1 MFARTL
7 SLELEK
13 GGMSRPVPQAWLA
26 AFFMR
31 DFTGHRV
38 FDDTLVAG
46 DGRLEAGWKVD
57 PAEIE
62 ARFLE
67 WLRGRK
73 MICRET
79 VLRVR
84 PA

>member
-7 SLELEK
+7 VLELEK
-13 GGMSRPVPQAWLA
+13 GGEPQPVPQAWLA

-31 DFTGHRV
+31 DFTGYRA

-46 DGRLEAGWKVD
+46 DGRLEAGWRVD
-57 PAEIE
+57 PTEVE